1 MRSREGRTS
10 SAHSLLPWS
19 GSSSLLYINVM
30 RRVIWYVAMEQEGEE
45 WEFNVISL
53 YIQEEVGSS

>member
-19 GSSSLLYINVM
+19 ESSSLLYVNVM
-30 RRVIWYVAMEQEGEE
+30 RRVIWYVAIEQEGEE
-45 WEFNVISL
+45 LALIEIFVYTRRS
-53 YIQEEVGSS
+53 